1 MEPVRPM
8 KADED
13 EAGRAGNLQPDLADS
28 VYARVAGA
36 RRHMHRANPVTRIPA
51 PNVEQR

>member
-13 EAGRAGNLQPDLADS
+13 EAGRAGSLQPDRVGS
-28 VYARVAGA
+28 VYVRVAGA
-36 RRHMHRANPVTRIPA
+36 RRPTHRANPATRIFA